1 MSTYALK
8 QRRNSQGSNM
18 VELGK
23 ILIRNDD
30 GIVHCRNKI
39 RVLAMGFGFSAI
51 QATRVAT
58 AASEICR
65 QILKAQPNT
74 SLKILVDNIDN
85 HLGLAL
91 NFGCSSSA
99 LSTDDYALI
108 FDEVRLDEGN
118 ISGRHLYAFRYFPST
133 SPPLTDTLLSS
144 QEAIIRQLSEEELMA
159 ELQEAK
165 DEAEVAARVKS
176 EFLANMSHEIRTP
189 MNGVVGMI
197 ELLSLTKLDAEQHEM
212 LQTISD
218 SGQSLLTIINDILD
232 FSKSEAGKLELEE
245 VDTNLVTF
253 LETTAQT
260 LAPSA
265 LKKDVEIIIHVD
277 ADVPRQLMLDP
288 VRTGQILINLV
299 SNAIKFSDGGE
310 VLIKAE
316 CLTPIHDTKTHLR
329 LSVID
334 QGIGISKA
342 AQANLF
348 QDFSQAD
355 SSTTRKYGG
364 TGLGLA
370 ISKRLTELMGGTIG
384 VISSPGEGSTFY
396 CEIPFLVITNEATK
410 PRYSLEDLRVL
421 VITHS
426 ANYQA
431 TCIGSLSSM
440 GVSVTALETPQ
451 DGLRYCIDCQDSG
464 ASVDAVIIPSVKNQS
479 DIPNALSLFAD
490 KQLAVPPKLIIGVDP
505 RQTGTDLPTDSKA
518 TTLDINPLRQDNLF
532 RILASVTGR
541 ATSEAQPKPIEIDI
555 PAKVAPTPEAALAQ
569 GKLILLAEDNPTNQ
583 NVIRRQLNRLGYA
596 CEIADDGQAAFELW
610 REKSYALLLTDCH
623 MPRWDGFELTAAI
636 RSHENQTSD
645 HLPIIAITANALHGE
660 AERCIEE
667 GMDDFMTKP
676 VKMTELLSKLER
688 WMGDGGIPQ
697 DFDGSLVETPEKS
710 HGDQSVQVD
719 NNAAVN
725 PQVLMEMFGDD
736 EETCTEILKDFLDP
750 SWEIVEEIHAGHTA
764 RSSESVQ
771 QASHK
776 LKSAAFSIGAE
787 ALGEQCR
794 EIESAAKAD
803 DWDTID
809 QVVPAIGES
818 MKQVAA
824 YIDRL

>member
-1 MSTYALK
+1 
-8 QRRNSQGSNM
+8 M

-23 ILIRNDD
+23 LLIRNDK
-30 GIVHCRNKI
+30 GILHCRNKI
-39 RVLAMGFGFSAI
+39 RVLAMEFGFSAI

-58 AASEICR
+58 ASSEICH
-65 QILKAQPNT
+65 QILDENPKT
-74 SLKILVDNIDN
+74 SVKISVDEIDD

-91 NFGCSSSA
+91 NFDCSSSA
-99 LSTDDYALI
+99 LLTEGYALI

-118 ISGRHLYAFRYFPST
+118 ISGYNLYAFRHFPPA
-133 SPPLTDTLLSS
+133 SPPLTDTLLSA
-144 QEAIIRQLSEEELMA
+144 QKAIIRQLSEEELMA

-165 DEAEVAARVKS
+165 DEAEVAAQAKS

-197 ELLSLTKLDAEQHEM
+197 ELLSLTKLDADQHEM

-232 FSKSEAGKLELEE
+232 FSKSEAGKLEIEE
-245 VDTNLVTF
+245 VDTTLVTF

-265 LKKDVEIIIHVD
+265 LKKDVQIIIHVD

-299 SNAIKFSDGGE
+299 SNAVKFSDGGE

-316 CLTPIHDTKTHLR
+316 CLAPTHDTRTTLR
-329 LSVID
+329 LSVVD
-334 QGIGISKA
+334 QGIGISET
-342 AQANLF
+342 AQSNLF
-348 QDFSQAD
+348 QNFSQAD

-384 VISSPGEGSTFY
+384 VTSRPGEGSTFY
-396 CEIPFLVITNEATK
+396 CEIPFTVITDDEAQ
-410 PRYSLEDLRVL
+410 PRHNLEGLRVL
-421 VITHS
+421 VVTHS
-426 ANYQA
+426 TNYQA
-431 TCIGSLSSM
+431 TCISYLSAM
-440 GVSVTALETPQ
+440 GALVAAVETPQ
-451 DGLRYCIDCQDSG
+451 DGLQYCIDCQ
-464 ASVDAVIIPSVKNQS
+464 ASEAPVDVVIIPSVKNQT
-479 DIPNALSLFAD
+479 DIPNALTVFAD
-490 KQLAVPPKLIIGVDP
+490 AQLAVLPKLIIGVDP
-505 RQTGTDLPTDSKA
+505 RQAGSALPVDSNA

-532 RILASVTGR
+532 RTLASVTGR
-541 ATSEAQPKPIEIDI
+541 AATETQSKPVETDI
-555 PAKVAPTPEAALAQ
+555 PAKVAPSPEAALAQ

-610 REKSYALLLTDCH
+610 SEKSYALLLTDCH

-636 RSHENQTSD
+636 RSHEGQTSD

-660 AERCIEE
+660 AERCIEK

-676 VKMTELLSKLER
+676 VEMTVLQSKLER

-697 DFDGSLVETPEKS
+697 DVNVGLVVTQEEPHSAKTAP
-710 HGDQSVQVD
+710 VD
-719 NNAAVN
+719 DNTAVN

-750 SWEIVEEIHAGHTA
+750 SWVIIEEIHAGHTA

-787 ALGEQCR
+787 GLGEQCR
-794 EIESAAKAD
+794 QIEAAAKAD
-803 DWDTID
+803 DWQTID
-809 QVVPAIGES
+809 QVVPAIGGS

-824 YIDRL
+824 YIDQL